1 MRNVIIDK
9 ILLIKYYCTNAIHNL
24 ETAQDNFLKINNSY
38 YDILISE
45 LTYYISCLKDV
56 RDNYIN
62 LANQRYINCELIDE
76 ILRITIEHLNEVKNQ
91 EMYLT
96 DLVNIVIK
104 DLKDC
109 RNVLKDLT

>member
-45 LTYYISCLKDV
+45 L
-56 RDNYIN
+56 
-62 LANQRYINCELIDE
+62 